1 MEKKGCMAQNSWAI
15 TATYFQLAAAAT
27 LVPPPRYQEGSISA
41 LRDDSSGGGGGCEDD
56 ANKEQITWLS
66 FHTTTRR
73 IELYSKYS
81 KVMYSTSEHNR
92 HCIACHCVVL
102 HYTVPVPRP
111 VGPRAQLLRALTVF

>member
-1 MEKKGCMAQNSWAI
+1 MEKKGSMALKSWAV
-15 TATYFQLAAAAT
+15 TATYFQLAAAAA

-66 FHTTTRR
+66 VHTTTRR
-73 IELYSKYS
+73 TEHYSKFSKVLYS
-81 KVMYSTSEHNR
+81 TEHNR

-111 VGPRAQLLRALTVF
+111 VDPPAQLLRALTVF